1 MMKSMTGYGKAECEL
16 PNKKITIEVK
26 SLNSKQL
33 DINTRIPGLYKE
45 KDISIR
51 KLISDILGRGKVEF
65 SMYLE
70 SLGEESN
77 ATINGAV
84 VRDYYQQL
92 NSVRKELGIDESQ
105 SLLDIVMR
113 LPDTVK
119 VEREELD
126 EEEWKQII
134 AKVKKA
140 LLNLDEFRI
149 QEGDALYKD
158 IEANIQNIQ
167 NLLPD
172 VEPFEKERLDK
183 VKERILDNLKELEA
197 SDSVDNNRLEQEMI
211 YYLEKLDINEEKV
224 RLANH
229 CIYFLETMK
238 LNEPVGKKLGFIAQ
252 EIGREINTMGSKA
265 NHAEIQKIVIQMKD
279 SLERVKEQTL
289 NVL

>member
-33 DINTRIPGLYKE
+33 DINTRMPGLYKE

-51 KLISDILGRGKVEF
+51 KAISDILGRGKVEF

-70 SLGEESN
+70 SLGEESH
-77 ATINGAV
+77 ATINAAI

-92 NSVRKELGIDESQ
+92 SALRDDLGIEEKTQ
-105 SLLDIVMR
+105 LLDIIMR

-134 AKVKKA
+134 KKVREA
-140 LLNLDEFRI
+140 LHNLDDFRI
-149 QEGDALYKD
+149 QEGNALFKD
-158 IEANIQNIQ
+158 IEANIQSIQ
-167 NLLPD
+167 NLLPE
-172 VEPFEKERLDK
+172 VEPYEKERLDK
-183 VKERILDNLKELEA
+183 VKERILDNLKELESA
-197 SDSVDNNRLEQEMI
+197 DSVDNNRLEQEMI

-224 RLANH
+224 RLSNH

-238 LNEPVGKKLGFIAQ
+238 LDEQVGKKLGFIAQ

>member
-33 DINTRIPGLYKE
+33 DINTRMPGLYRE

-51 KLISDILGRGKVEF
+51 KVIADILGRGKVEF

-77 ATINGAV
+77 ATINAAV
-84 VRDYYQQL
+84 VRDYFRQL
-92 NSVRKELGIDESQ
+92 SAISDELQTGDKKQ
-105 SLLDIVMR
+105 MLDIIMR

-126 EEEWKQII
+126 EEEWKHII
-134 AKVKKA
+134 SKVKEA
-140 LLNLDEFRI
+140 LHHLNDFRI
-149 QEGDALYKD
+149 QEGDALFKD
-158 IEANIQNIQ
+158 IESNIQSIQ
-167 NLLPD
+167 RLLPE
-172 VEPFEKERLDK
+172 VEPYEKERLDK
-183 VKERILDNLKELEA
+183 VKERIMDNLKELEA
-197 SDSVDNNRLEQEMI
+197 AESVDNNRLEQEMI

-229 CIYFLETMK
+229 CVYFLETMK

>member
-33 DINTRIPGLYKE
+33 DINTRMPGLYKE

-51 KLISDILGRGKVEF
+51 KLISDILGRGKVEY

-77 ATINGAV
+77 ATINSAV

-92 NSVRKELGIDESQ
+92 NSVRKELGIDENQ
-105 SLLDIVMR
+105 PLLDIVMR

-119 VEREELD
+119 VEREELN
-126 EEEWKQII
+126 EAEWKQII
-134 AKVKKA
+134 AKVKEA
-140 LLNLDEFRI
+140 LLHLDEFRI

-238 LNEPVGKKLGFIAQ
+238 LDEPVGKKLGFIAQ

>member
-33 DINTRIPGLYKE
+33 DINTRMPGLYKE

-77 ATINGAV
+77 ATINSAV
-84 VRDYYQQL
+84 VRDYFQQL
-92 NSVRKELGIDESQ
+92 NSVRKELGIDDSQ

-126 EEEWKQII
+126 EEEWKQIR
-134 AKVKKA
+134 AKVKEA
-140 LLNLDEFRI
+140 LLHLDEFRI

-158 IEANIQNIQ
+158 IEANVQMIQ
-167 NLLPD
+167 NLLPE
-172 VEPFEKERLDK
+172 VAPFEKERLDK
-183 VKERILDNLKELEA
+183 VKERIKDNLKELEA
-197 SDSVDNNRLEQEMI
+197 SDSVDNNRFEQEMI

-229 CIYFLETMK
+229 CTYFLETMK

-265 NHAEIQKIVIQMKD
+265 NHADIQKIVIQMKD
-279 SLERVKEQTL
+279 ALERVKEQTL